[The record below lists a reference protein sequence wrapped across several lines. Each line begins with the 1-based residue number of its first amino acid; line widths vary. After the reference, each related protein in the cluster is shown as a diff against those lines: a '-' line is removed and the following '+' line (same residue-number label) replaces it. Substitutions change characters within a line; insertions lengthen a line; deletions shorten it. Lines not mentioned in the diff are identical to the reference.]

1 MLSDAF
7 KYQQFVGHTLG
18 YILIM
23 ENFTESLIVGRS
35 LGLIETP
42 LVPKKKCSNN
52 KKSSFKLSKV
62 ILIIVSK
69 LTKVLQDSSVVTSFR
84 FYNVFCIFI
93 DMSWQQFGSK
103 LIFLKTSL
111 LDWKF
116 LCLVSTAWYSLI
128 FVLYCFGN

>member
-1 MLSDAF
+1 
-7 KYQQFVGHTLG
+7 
-18 YILIM
+18 M

-93 DMSWQQFGSK
+93 DMS
-103 LIFLKTSL
+103 
-111 LDWKF
+111 
-116 LCLVSTAWYSLI
+116 
-128 FVLYCFGN
+128 